1 LPVMKPRENPSL
13 AKISWEGNSREVV
26 ASFPEDPR
34 DDLGFALYELQ
45 QGKKPAMAT
54 RRMESIGSGVFEL
67 KTSDERAWYRI
78 IYLSKIG
85 DVIYVLHAFE
95 KENRKTDRR
104 DLELAKTRLARVH
117 QRLRRKD

>member
-1 LPVMKPRENPSL
+1 MKPRENPSL

-95 KENRKTDRR
+95 KESRKTDRR